1 MKERLKIGEPLF
13 VSGVLLTVIVQNP
26 MDVIIS
32 LDTEEELTGIQMF
45 SLADALDGYEIE
57 QEIEDKLVVDI
68 VEISSAGVFAV
79 HVIPKQML
87 TYKDLIFFIEDM
99 VSSSLK
105 RDELPFDS
113 FRIKKVLFRTTELGK
128 PSESVSDISDIKEK
142 VEKMWKGYKKDS
154 MRSYV

>member
-1 MKERLKIGEPLF
+1 M
-13 VSGVLLTVIVQNP
+13 TVIVQNP

-32 LDTEEELTGIQMF
+32 IDCEDELTGMQMF
-45 SLADALDGYEIE
+45 ALADALDGYEIE

-99 VSSSLK
+99 VSTSLS
-105 RDELPFDS
+105 RDDLPFKT
-113 FRIKKVLFRTTELGK
+113 FRIKKVLFRTTE
-128 PSESVSDISDIKEK
+128 I
-142 VEKMWKGYKKDS
+142 
-154 MRSYV
+154 

>member
-1 MKERLKIGEPLF
+1 M
-13 VSGVLLTVIVQNP
+13 TVIVQNP

-32 LDTEEELTGIQMF
+32 LETEDELTGMEMF
-45 SLADALDGYEIE
+45 ALADALDEYEII

-99 VSSSLK
+99 VSTSLK
-105 RDELPFDS
+105 RDDLPFDT
-113 FRIKKVLFRTTELGK
+113 FKIKKVLFRTAELGK
-128 PSESVSDISDIKEK
+128 PSESVSAISEIKDK
-142 VEKMWKGYKKDS
+142 VEKMWKGYKKDT

>member
-1 MKERLKIGEPLF
+1 M
-13 VSGVLLTVIVQNP
+13 TVIVQNP

-32 LDTEEELTGIQMF
+32 LDADDELTGAQMF
-45 SLADALDGYEIE
+45 ALADALDGYEIE

-87 TYKDLIFFIEDM
+87 TYKDLVFFIEDM

-105 RDELPFDS
+105 RDDLPFGTFS
-113 FRIKKVLFRTTELGK
+113 IKKVLFRTTEPGK
-128 PSESVSDISDIKEK
+128 PSESVGDISDIKDK

-154 MRSYV
+154 MRSYA